1 MVKRTNKDN
10 VEYMQQISLKIE
22 EIQEVSLRILKRIT
36 SVCEEHGF
44 RYTLAFGTLIG
55 AIRHKG
61 FIPWDDDV
69 DILMPR
75 PDYERFILYLT
86 NHPIEDLKVFNW
98 KHVKNYPL
106 GITRIC
112 DMRYR
117 VLEKNFIDFDHGIFV
132 DVYPVDGLANSY
144 HDAKKAFDRTAKERD
159 ELFMS
164 AIKKYREIRLVEFF
178 KNPRLTL
185 SKLRRRI
192 LGICYYQRKLEE
204 KVIKYTFED
213 YKYVGVPNWNWA
225 RIVFERD
232 WFNDRVKVPFEDGE
246 FYITKHYDKML
257 REEYGDYMQ
266 LPPIEKRVYHHG
278 YIAYRR

>member
-1 MVKRTNKDN
+1 
-10 VEYMQQISLKIE
+10 MQQISLKIE

-98 KHVKNYPL
+98 KCVKNYPL

-117 VLEKNFIDFDHGIFV
+117 VFEKNFIDFNHGIFV

-144 HDAKKAFDRTAKERD
+144 NDAKKAFDRTAKERD

-164 AIKKYREIRLVEFF
+164 AVKKYREIRFVEFF
-178 KNPRLTL
+178 KNPRLAL

-192 LGICYYQRKLEE
+192 LGIPYYQRKLEE
-204 KVIKYTFED
+204 EVIKYAFED
-213 YKYVGVPNWNWA
+213 FKYVGVPNWNWA

-232 WFNDRVKVPFEDGE
+232 WFNDRIKAPFEDGE
-246 FYITKHYDKML
+246 FYITKHYDMML
-257 REEYGDYMQ
+257 KEEYGDYMQ